1 MSYGIIKGCFFML
14 TIKQRELWAS
24 YCYNHREKL
33 VGDVRQFQQNL
44 RYRNIDAVDCI
55 ELALALE
62 RLNSFDD
69 FVNCVNVI
77 FSIYEGDNND

>member
-1 MSYGIIKGCFFML
+1 ML

-24 YCYNHREKL
+24 YCYNFREKL
-33 VGDVRQFQQNL
+33 LEDVRQLQQNL

-69 FVNCVNVI
+69 FVKCVNVI
-77 FSIYEGDNND
+77 FSIGEGDNNV